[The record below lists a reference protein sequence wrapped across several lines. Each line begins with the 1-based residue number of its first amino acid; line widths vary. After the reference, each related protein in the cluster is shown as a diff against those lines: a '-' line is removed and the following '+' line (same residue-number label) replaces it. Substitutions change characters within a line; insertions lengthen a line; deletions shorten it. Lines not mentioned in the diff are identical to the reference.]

1 MDDLSPSPPLTAAER
16 FLAAEGRQNRPD
28 TPPADV
34 VERLRTA
41 GCVFAEEEAELLV
54 AAAGSPAE
62 LAGLLDRRTAG
73 EPLEHVLG
81 WAEFCGLRISVRPG
95 VFVPRRRTE
104 FLVRRAVGF
113 LRPGSVVL
121 DLCCGSGAV
130 GAALLARE
138 PRVAL
143 SAADIDPAA
152 VDCARENLT
161 GRGGLVY
168 TGDLFAPLPRALL
181 GRVDVIVANAPY
193 VPTAAIERMP
203 REARLHETRIAL
215 HGGPDGLAVQR
226 RLIAEAPPWLA
237 PGGHLLVETSA
248 AQAAETAVLFTQNGL
263 TAQVAHSTALDATV
277 VSGASGAG

>member
-1 MDDLSPSPPLTAAER
+1 MDDPSPSTPPTAAER
-16 FLAAEGRQNRPD
+16 LLAAKGRANRPD

-41 GCVFAEEEAELLV
+41 GCVFAEEEAALLV

-73 EPLEHVLG
+73 EPLEHLLG

-104 FLVRRAVGF
+104 FLVRRAAGLV
-113 LRPGSVVL
+113 RPGSVVL

-138 PRVAL
+138 PRLAL
-143 SAADIDPAA
+143 SAVDIDPAA
-152 VDCARENLT
+152 VACARENLSA
-161 GRGGLVY
+161 RGGLVY

-181 GRVDVIVANAPY
+181 GRVDMIVANAPY

-215 HGGPDGLAVQR
+215 NGGPDGLAVQR
-226 RLIAEAPPWLA
+226 RLIADAPPWLA

-248 AQAAETAVLFTQNGL
+248 GQAEETAALVAQRGL
-263 TAQVAHSTALDATV
+263 TAGVARSTALDATV
-277 VSGASGAG
+277 VMGASRIG